1 MSVLVVDGGT
11 TVPTALLCSLGVIS
25 VLTLGVVTTVD
36 MLISGGVIVMGVIT
50 AVGVETVVG
59 VTTEVV
65 SSCKELFST
74 AQSGTLGGGNSVD
87 GVACILVLH
96 LNSPALCASE
106 AFLSSFFVNLFNSK
120 NTCM

>member
-11 TVPTALLCSLGVIS
+11 TVPTALVRNLGVIS

-36 MLISGGVIVMGVIT
+36 VLISGGVMVMGVVT

-65 SSCKELFST
+65 TSCKQLIPT
-74 AQSGTLGGGNSVD
+74 AQSGALGGGNSVD
-87 GVACILVLH
+87 GIACILVLH
-96 LNSPALCASE
+96 LKSLPCVLQRPFYPVS
-106 AFLSSFFVNLFNSK
+106 L
-120 NTCM
+120 